1 MQSVGEGAKEWIR
14 ECQHQFRHH
23 RWNCST
29 LDRDHT
35 VFGRVML
42 RSRSCPVPFPPPWD
56 LSSWGSLLP
65 LGCHARWLG
74 LLPEESFAF
83 PCKLIK

>member
-42 RSRSCPVPFPPPWD
+42 RSRCCPVPFPPPQA
-56 LSSWGSLLP
+56 LSSWESLSSHWAAMPGGLDYSLRRALP
-65 LGCHARWLG
+65 FLVN
-74 LLPEESFAF
+74 
-83 PCKLIK
+83 